1 MMLVFRC
8 TAKLLKEL
16 ALRPDQLGKDDPE
29 GFLGSWFSHLH
40 RIERRKCIQ
49 FTNSKTLYSFFVVGV
64 VKRSFER
71 FSDTFFEHL
80 AANMISEGFHE
91 ADLERIF
98 AESAPV
104 VYSRTN
110 SRSVLGS
117 MNDLAYQAEVDIH
130 ASGGLESCNLLWLN
144 RRLNRVPMSA
154 IGNKYAID
162 IMKAELGS

>member
-1 MMLVFRC
+1 MLVFRC

-29 GFLGSWFSHLH
+29 GFLGSWFAHFH

-49 FTNSKTLYSFFVVGV
+49 FTNSKTLYSFFVIGV
-64 VKRSFER
+64 VKRNFER

-80 AANMISEGFHE
+80 AMNMISEGFRE
-91 ADLERIF
+91 ADLERILI
-98 AESAPV
+98 ESTPV
-104 VYSRTN
+104 VYSKTN

-130 ASGGLESCNLLWLN
+130 VSGGLASCNLSWLN
-144 RRLNRVPMSA
+144 RRLNRVPLSA
-154 IGNKYAID
+154 IGYKYAID
-162 IMKAELGS
+162 VMKDELES